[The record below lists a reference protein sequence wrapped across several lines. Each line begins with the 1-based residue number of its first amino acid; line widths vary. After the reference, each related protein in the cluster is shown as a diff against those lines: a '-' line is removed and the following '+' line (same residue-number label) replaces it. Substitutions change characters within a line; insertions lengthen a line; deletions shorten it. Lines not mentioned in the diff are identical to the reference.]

1 VVGKTDNPI
10 ISDGPDSNDTRM
22 PTPSQKPTLLII
34 TSETSE
40 AERLMAGLREAR
52 LAERSLSIP
61 SAEHLDKVIAERG
74 CDLILCCGYDRDLE
88 VDTILSAYKRLKTDV
103 PLILLADPEHWEAEA
118 GKARRA
124 GARDI
129 VRRADPEHL
138 RLSVTRE
145 LADLNARRAAEALN
159 TRLRQCEQSTLQLTE
174 VTRAGVAFVQD
185 GLHIEVN
192 PAYARLFGQATTEDV
207 LATPLLDLIT
217 PEHHAAIRDLLK
229 STDPTDPNTT
239 TLLDVTCL
247 RADSTRFQA
256 RLLVSTSEFEG
267 EPCLR
272 LIFQPLETATT
283 REHSVVQSDSPRG
296 AVGLAA
302 LIAEIDSHIDDQRLV
317 TRPFAIF
324 FIRVAKIFDVM
335 RDMGLSIGLELL
347 DEFSHSLAEL
357 VGGRGFLSRVSE
369 DGFGLLVDEL
379 DELGAQALAAELNAQ
394 ARLPARAAVQDTTEP
409 DCQIGYFL
417 VRDRASAPEDI
428 INAAHRLC
436 IGHRY
441 ANDGAG
447 EREKVMTNGVD
458 DEAVIAHKIE
468 YALRND
474 QLKLVYQ
481 PIISLMGDNQENY
494 SVLLRLLDENEN
506 LLEAKDFIETAIRQG
521 LIEELDKWTIRS
533 SIEVIAQQR
542 RAGHNLS
549 LFITLS
555 EDTFRNPNIVLWIC
569 DCLREFDVR
578 GNWLTI
584 QFQEEVVVG
593 NLASISKLV
602 ETLRKI
608 KCRVAINRFGATER
622 PEMLLQALALDFVL
636 MRPGLAQG
644 LADDAAKQ
652 QRLLQLATL
661 AREFNVKSV
670 VTGVEDARALT
681 VLWTAGVDYVQGNF
695 LQRPSTTLEVQA

>member
-1 VVGKTDNPI
+1 
-10 ISDGPDSNDTRM
+10 M
-22 PTPSQKPTLLII
+22 PTPSQQPTLLII

-40 AERLMAGLREAR
+40 AERLMAVLREAR

-61 SAEHLDKVIAERG
+61 SAEHLDRVIAERG
-74 CDLILCCGYDRDLE
+74 CDLILCCGYDRDVE
-88 VDTILSAYKRLKTDV
+88 VDTILTTYKRLKTDV
-103 PLILLADPEHWEAEA
+103 PLILLADPEQWETLA

-138 RLSVTRE
+138 RLSLGRE
-145 LADLNARRAAEALN
+145 LADWKARRTAGALD
-159 TRLRQCEQSTLQLTE
+159 TRLRQCEQNTLRLTE
-174 VTRAGVAFVQD
+174 ITGAGVAFVQD
-185 GLHIEVN
+185 GLHIEVDDT
-192 PAYARLFGQATTEDV
+192 YARLFGHASTDEV
-207 LATPLLDLIT
+207 LATPLLDLIA

-229 STDPTDPNTT
+229 ASDPADPGGA

-247 RADSTRFQA
+247 RAGTTRFQA
-256 RLLVSTSEFEG
+256 RLLASPSEFEG

-272 LIFQPLETATT
+272 LIFQPIETAAKGETAVE
-283 REHSVVQSDSPRG
+283 RADGPRG
-296 AVGLAA
+296 ATGLAA
-302 LIAEIDSHIDDQRLV
+302 LIAEIESHIDEQRLV

-324 FIRVAKIFDVM
+324 FIRVAKILDVM
-335 RDMGLSIGLELL
+335 HDMGLSIGLELL
-347 DEFSHSLAEL
+347 DEFGDTLGTL
-357 VGGRGFLSRVSE
+357 VGERGFLARVSE
-369 DGFGLLVDEL
+369 DGFGLVVDGL
-379 DELGAQALAAELNAQ
+379 DELGAQALAAELSAQ
-394 ARLPARAAVQDTTEP
+394 ARLPARAAVQDATVP

-428 INAAHRLC
+428 VNAAHRLC
-436 IGHRY
+436 VGHRY
-441 ANDGAG
+441 VGDGAG
-447 EREKVMTNGVD
+447 EKAVAHGE
-458 DEAVIAHKIE
+458 DEEAAITRKIQ

-494 SVLLRLLDENEN
+494 SVLLRLLDEDEN
-506 LLEAKDFIETAIRQG
+506 LLEAKDFIGTAIRQG
-521 LIEELDKWTIRS
+521 LIEELDKWTIRAA
-533 SIEVIAQQR
+533 IEVIAQQR
-542 RAGHNLS
+542 RAGQNLS
-549 LFITLS
+549 LFISLS
-555 EDTFRNPNIVLWIC
+555 EDTFRNPNTVLWIC

-584 QFQEEVVVG
+584 QFQEDIVVG

-602 ETLRKI
+602 ETLHKI
-608 KCRVAINRFGATER
+608 KCRVAINQFGATER

-636 MRPGLAQG
+636 LRPLLAQG

-695 LQRPSTTLEVQA
+695 LQRPSTTLQVQA